1 MYFLYCVWAYNKNF
15 QRIFSDDH
23 NNDELSD
30 ESDDDST
37 NEDGEFV
44 EKNTEGRYKTYTY
57 DFLIKLI
64 LKHAPESATEKIR
77 TIAKWRLKSN
87 HTM

>member
-1 MYFLYCVWAYNKNF
+1 M
-15 QRIFSDDH
+15 
-23 NNDELSD
+23 
-30 ESDDDST
+30 
-37 NEDGEFV
+37 

-87 HTM
+87 ENILMSMLINR